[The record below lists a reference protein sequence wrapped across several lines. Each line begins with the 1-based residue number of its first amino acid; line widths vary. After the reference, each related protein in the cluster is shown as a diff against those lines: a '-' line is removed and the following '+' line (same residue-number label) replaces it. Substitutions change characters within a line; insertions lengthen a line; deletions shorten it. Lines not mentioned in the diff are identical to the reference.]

1 MSQLGRLRRFGKALE
16 SLTRNFSCKLVVLEV
31 RHADCMA

>member
-1 MSQLGRLRRFGKALE
+1 VIEKGQLRRFGERLRKPDHEL
-16 SLTRNFSCKLVVLEV
+16 SPKLVVLEV